1 MRKRRKPLI
10 KLNPEKIVFY
20 LILFIVVMGYYF
32 FSYEK
37 DVSLDFSSDELA
49 VCFMD
54 ANQAD
59 STILILPEGKSVL
72 IDAGNKGEEDK
83 IISFAEKLGIE
94 KFDIAV
100 CTHPHSDHIGGMAR
114 ILKEVG
120 TEKLYM
126 SDSYSDSYIFEELL
140 DTIESEQINTEIVS
154 DSCVIED
161 DRCTIRVISPKQKDY
176 EELNLYSIVLK
187 VEYGNT
193 SFLLMGDAEKENETD
208 MIKEYGNYLKSDVL
222 KVGHHGSNS
231 SSSKEFLNMVKPSL
245 AVISVGK
252 DNSYSHPSP
261 RVLERLD
268 KIGAEIKRTDVDGT
282 IIVLSD
288 GEKIYYK

>member
-1 MRKRRKPLI
+1 MKPRRKPLI
-10 KLNPEKIVFY
+10 KINPEKLIFY
-20 LILFIVVMGYYF
+20 LILFIIVTGYYF

-59 STILILPEGKSVL
+59 CTILILPEGKSVL
-72 IDAGNKGEEDK
+72 VDAGNKGEEDE

-120 TEKLYM
+120 AEKLYM
-126 SDSYSDSYIFEELL
+126 TDAYSDSYIFEELL
-140 DTIESEQINTEIVS
+140 DTIEMEQIDTEIVS
-154 DSCVIED
+154 APYIIEE
-161 DRCTIRVISPKQKDY
+161 DRCRIKVLSPERKDY

-187 VEYGNT
+187 VEYENT
-193 SFLLMGDAEKENETD
+193 SFLLMGDAEKQNEKD
-208 MIKEYGNYLKSDVL
+208 MIKKYGSYLESDVL

-231 SSSKEFLNMVKPSL
+231 SSSKEFLEAVKPSL
-245 AVISVGK
+245 AVISVGE

-268 KIGAEIKRTDVDGT
+268 EIGAEIKRTDIDET